1 MVSLFLYRKIETYF
15 FAVLV
20 TSNLCVVAHSS
31 PDPVLGRANDIH
43 VHDRAV
49 GWMLWDEGQDE
60 DDSKMKIT
68 RFVSI

>member
-31 PDPVLGRANDIH
+31 LDPVLGRANDIH
-43 VHDRAV
+43 VRDREV
-49 GWMLWDEGQDE
+49 GWTLWDEGQDE